1 MVGSNNHDNSDDSDI
16 FIKGFKGKQIL
27 VKTIEI
33 VLFFKKKKWKK
44 DFWSLWRPRTTC
56 KKVAVIQELGNQKE
70 QWSFKNGYISVGFS
84 D

>member
-33 VLFFKKKKWKK
+33 VLFFKKKK
-44 DFWSLWRPRTTC
+44 
-56 KKVAVIQELGNQKE
+56 
-70 QWSFKNGYISVGFS
+70 
-84 D
+84 